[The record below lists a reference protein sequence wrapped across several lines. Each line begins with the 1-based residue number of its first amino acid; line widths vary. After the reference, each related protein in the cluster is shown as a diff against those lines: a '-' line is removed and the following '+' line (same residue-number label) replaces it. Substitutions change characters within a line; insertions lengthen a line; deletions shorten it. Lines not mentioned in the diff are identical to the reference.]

1 MMVGL
6 RKNFGHI
13 YLHYLTMI
21 FYKILKTIEYLNQ
34 DNIVQVYKFV
44 RLSPPKYQ
52 SESTLT
58 EDLTMYPQLWARVVV
73 PKVTWFWCCLWVCG
87 VGQRLSGKSGLP
99 RSIFQN
105 ITESLI
111 WALKG
116 IFLHKKGIFLNLPKS
131 HIWVL
136 KIFFCNK
143 KNH

>member
-73 PKVTWFWCCLWVCG
+73 PKVT
-87 VGQRLSGKSGLP
+87 
-99 RSIFQN
+99 
-105 ITESLI
+105 
-111 WALKG
+111 
-116 IFLHKKGIFLNLPKS
+116 
-131 HIWVL
+131 
-136 KIFFCNK
+136 
-143 KNH
+143 